1 MFKTCKH
8 HTLFELCLANNNMN
22 KKNKNKKKKE
32 KEKKET
38 AQNPKFQ
45 VQFSQLFVRVDL
57 ELLCLV
63 FVGAAPI
70 SYMYV

>member
-1 MFKTCKH
+1 MIKK
-8 HTLFELCLANNNMN
+8 
-22 KKNKNKKKKE
+22 KKNKKKKKE

-38 AQNPKFQ
+38 EQNPKFQ

-63 FVGAAPI
+63 FVGAVPI